1 MKLQIENMLL
11 LHVRWLPSLYPFRLV
26 YSVELYFENRE
37 SKGTTFTKAHEEHP
51 KHCENGTDVD
61 VWSLA
66 FTEKLWSTHHT

>member
-1 MKLQIENMLL
+1 
-11 LHVRWLPSLYPFRLV
+11 
-26 YSVELYFENRE
+26 VELYFENRE

-66 FTEKLWSTHHT
+66 FTEKL